1 MTSPYLV
8 GVARL
13 RREAPAT
20 MRVAFEAPFDADH
33 EFAPRGPAETDVF
46 PEAVVSVD
54 LTLQSYAG
62 GIAASGVVAAPW
74 HGVCR
79 RCGAPVLGMSVV
91 EVAERFVED
100 PAPEDEDAYPI
111 VGDEIDLAPLAH
123 DAILLDLPL
132 APLCRADCAGLC
144 PTCGADRNEEACD
157 CRAERD
163 PRWAMLDGLRFDSET
178 APREREG

>member
-1 MTSPYLV
+1 MTSPYRV
-8 GVARL
+8 SVARL

-20 MRVAFEAPFDADH
+20 ARVAFEAPFDEEH

-46 PEAVVSVD
+46 PEAIVAVD
-54 LTLQSYAG
+54 LLLQSYPG
-62 GIAASGVVAAPW
+62 GIAATGTVAAPW

-91 EVAERFVED
+91 EVSERFVAGAAED
-100 PAPEDEDAYPI
+100 DEEAYPI
-111 VGDEIDLAPLAH
+111 ADEEIDLAHLAH

-144 PTCGADRNEEACD
+144 PRCGADRNEESCACP
-157 CRAERD
+157 AESD
-163 PRWAMLDGLRFDSET
+163 PRWAMLDRLRFDSET
-178 APREREG
+178 APSEREG